1 MMSEEEKEMF
11 KKIVLS
17 KLDEIHNNKV
27 GKIEPTYV
35 MLVELSS
42 AIAKD
47 TKAIL
52 NALYF
57 DKEIIVGETLNDKY
71 IIRKSWEQ

>member
-1 MMSEEEKEMF
+1 MTDSEKDMF
-11 KKIVLS
+11 KQIVLS
-17 KLDEIHNNKV
+17 KLDEIHNSKV
-27 GKIEPTYV
+27 GKVEPTHV

-47 TKAIL
+47 TNQIL

-57 DKEIIVGETLNDKY
+57 DKEIVVGETLNDKY
-71 IIRKSWEQ
+71 IIRKSWKQ